1 MYRYFSEKE
10 LACKCGN
17 CGKGADDMS
26 PSFMAKLEAI
36 REELG
41 FPLPVTSGF
50 RCQAHNAKV
59 SSTGL
64 HGPHTT
70 GHAVDIKVNRA
81 QAVKFLR
88 AALNHGMTGIGVS
101 QKGRA
106 RFIHVDDLTESD
118 GFPRPTIWSY

>member
-1 MYRYFSEKE
+1 MYTYFTNKE
-10 LACKCGN
+10 LACKCGV
-17 CGKGADDMS
+17 CGRGEADMS

-36 REELG
+36 REECG

-59 SSTGL
+59 SGTGL

-70 GHAVDIKVNRA
+70 GHAVDIRIDRA
-81 QAVKFLR
+81 QAHKFLGT
-88 AALNHGMTGIGVS
+88 ALRYGMTGVGVS